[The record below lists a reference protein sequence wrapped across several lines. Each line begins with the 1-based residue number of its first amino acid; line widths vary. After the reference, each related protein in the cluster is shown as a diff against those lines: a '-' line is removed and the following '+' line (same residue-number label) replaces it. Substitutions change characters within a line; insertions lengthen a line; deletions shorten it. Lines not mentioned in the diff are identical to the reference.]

1 MFRSPTARLVALA
14 LGVLLALPAA
24 AQWAWRDENGRLVYS
39 DRAPPPSVKAE
50 QIVRQPA
57 TPGAVA
63 APAARTSGPPPASSA
78 ATTSLAE
85 RELESR
91 RRQQE
96 AEQAAKK
103 AEQQQAHNSQVAA
116 ECDRSRGYLRA
127 LEDGIRVVRTDP
139 QGNREY
145 LTDEQRAAEIKRTRE
160 AIDKLCKS

>member
-1 MFRSPTARLVALA
+1 MVRFPAVRLVALA
-14 LGVLLALPAA
+14 LGALLALPAS

-39 DRAPPPSVKAE
+39 DRAPPPSVKAD

-63 APAARTSGPPPASSA
+63 APAARTSGASSGSSA
-78 ATTSLAE
+78 AAKSLAE

-96 AEQAAKK
+96 AQDAAKK
-103 AEQQQAHNSQVAA
+103 AEEQQARNSQIAA
-116 ECDRSRGYLRA
+116 ECERSRGYLRA

-145 LTDEQRAAEIKRTRE
+145 LTDEQRAAEVKRTRE
-160 AIDKLCKS
+160 AIDKNCKS